1 MSHITIEHKPSKVR
15 LKELDVASWPI
26 WEKEISKFAID
37 FDEKETAYVLEG
49 EIMVTPVVSKPVGI
63 VRRHLVVFPKG
74 LDSQWKVVRPL
85 RKHYKLG

>member
-1 MSHITIEHKPSKVR
+1 MSQIIIEHNPSEER
-15 LKELDVASWPI
+15 LKELDVASWSI

-49 EIMVTPVVSKPVGI
+49 EILVTPVVSEPVGI

-74 LDSQWKVVRPL
+74 LDSQWQVVRPL